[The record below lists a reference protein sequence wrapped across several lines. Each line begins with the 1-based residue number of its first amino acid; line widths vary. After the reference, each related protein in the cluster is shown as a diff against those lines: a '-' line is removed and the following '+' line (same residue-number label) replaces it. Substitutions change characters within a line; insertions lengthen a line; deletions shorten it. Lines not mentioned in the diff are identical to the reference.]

1 MARENP
7 VTSGAT
13 SDNDTPRLE
22 NPFIQRTRIVDA
34 ARFAGRWREL
44 SLIFDAIEAR
54 RPVIVTGP
62 PGIGKSSLLTH
73 ITASAAVHLEEPLLP
88 SFYMALHEA
97 ATPED
102 VYETVLQ
109 ALGIPGA
116 TSAALEVALLEMET
130 PVLLCLDD
138 AHRALDAGWGDT
150 LLNTLARIARG
161 GQLILVVASAGE
173 MPLLSERFASVRL
186 GAFAP
191 AEVRLFAET
200 YLEGTGVR
208 FTPAELRLLSN
219 LSAGHPAYLQRA
231 AYHLFES
238 RRDGRDWRAH
248 FLVEARERP
257 IPGAPL
263 PPEAFEGGEGDGGI
277 KPRYGTLQTKRSVAD
292 DAPFRLP
299 EAPGALLLMIVPLAA
314 LLVFVTV
321 SNVITAL
328 LAALS
333 ALMIALVWWHRCR
346 VS

>member
-1 MARENP
+1 
-7 VTSGAT
+7 
-13 SDNDTPRLE
+13 
-22 NPFIQRTRIVDA
+22 
-34 ARFAGRWREL
+34 
-44 SLIFDAIEAR
+44 
-54 RPVIVTGP
+54 
-62 PGIGKSSLLTH
+62 
-73 ITASAAVHLEEPLLP
+73 
-88 SFYMALHEA
+88 
-97 ATPED
+97 
-102 VYETVLQ
+102 
-109 ALGIPGA
+109 
-116 TSAALEVALLEMET
+116 MET

-161 GQLILVVASAGE
+161 GRLILVVALAGE
-173 MPLLSERFASVRL
+173 APLLSERFAGVRL

-200 YLEGTGVR
+200 YLEGTGIS

-277 KPRYGTLQTKRSVAD
+277 RPRYGTLQTERSGAED
-292 DAPFRLP
+292 TLFPLP
-299 EAPGALLLMIVPLAA
+299 EAPRALLLMIVPLG
-314 LLVFVTV
+314 VPS
-321 SNVITAL
+321 SN
-328 LAALS
+328 S
-333 ALMIALVWWHRCR
+333 
-346 VS
+346 

>member
-1 MARENP
+1 M
-7 VTSGAT
+7 TSGTT

-22 NPFIQRTRIVDA
+22 NPFIQRTRITDA
-34 ARFAGRWREL
+34 SRFAGRWREL
-44 SLIFDAIEAR
+44 SLIFDAIEAH
-54 RPVIVTGP
+54 RPVMVTGP

-73 ITASAAVHLEEPLLP
+73 ITASAAVQLEEPLLP
-88 SFYMALHEA
+88 SFYLALHEA

-138 AHRALDAGWGDT
+138 AHRALEAGWGDT

-161 GQLILVVASAGE
+161 GQLILVVALAGE
-173 MPLLSERFASVRL
+173 MPLLSERFASIRL
-186 GAFAP
+186 GSFAP

-200 YLEGTGVR
+200 YLEGTGVS
-208 FTPAELRLLSN
+208 FTPAELRLLNN

-263 PPEAFEGGEGDGGI
+263 PPEAFEGGEGDGGVR
-277 KPRYGTLQTKRSVAD
+277 PRYGTLQTERSVAD
-292 DAPFRLP
+292 NEPFLLP
-299 EAPGALLLMIVPLAA
+299 EAPSALLLIIVPLVA

-321 SNVITAL
+321 SNVVTAVV
-328 LAALS
+328 AALS
-333 ALMIALVWWHRCR
+333 GLMIALVWWYRCR